1 VTKVRTATRRLRRAS
16 QGDIFRD
23 IECIEYVVER
33 RGILEVRKI
42 VFPFVV
48 VLTQDCDLEQDSRY
62 RNGNRRPSTHDK
74 KLFSLLVAPLY
85 NAEHVFQGTHLE
97 DLANHVANQ

>member
-48 VLTQDCDLEQDSRY
+48 VLT
-62 RNGNRRPSTHDK
+62 
-74 KLFSLLVAPLY
+74 
-85 NAEHVFQGTHLE
+85 
-97 DLANHVANQ
+97 